1 MSTRDATLNR
11 MRHEGVVAVVRAA
24 DPDGLLDVLEALA
37 EGGVTVAE
45 VTFTVPSALE
55 VIRAAVGRFRGKVL
69 VGAGTVLDAET
80 ARAAVLAGAEFLV
93 SPVTTPAVV
102 QLARR
107 YGKVA
112 VPGAFTP
119 SEVLAA
125 WELGADVVKIFPAEV
140 AGPAFFKAM
149 RGPLPQI
156 PLMPSGGVDLTT
168 APEFLAAGA
177 ACLSVGGQ
185 MVDPKLVAAK
195 DFAGLKAKARQYADI
210 GARHRDGIR
219 A

>member
-1 MSTRDATLNR
+1 
-11 MRHEGVVAVVRAA
+11 MRAEGVVAVVRAA
-24 DPDGLLDVLEALA
+24 EPDGLLDALQALA
-37 EGGVTVAE
+37 DGGVTIAE
-45 VTFTVPSALE
+45 ITFTVPAALE
-55 VIRAAVGRFRGKVL
+55 VIRAAVARFKGRIL
-69 VGAGTVLDAET
+69 IGAGTVLDAET

-156 PLMPSGGVDLTT
+156 PLMPSGGVDLRT

-185 MVDPKLVAAK
+185 MVDAELIAAQ
-195 DFAGLKAKARQYADI
+195 DYAGLTAKARPFAELY
-210 GARHRDGIR
+210 ARHR
-219 A
+219 ASE

>member
-1 MSTRDATLNR
+1 MSTREITLER
-11 MRHEGVVAVVRAA
+11 MRHEGIIAVVRAA
-24 DPDGLLDVLEALA
+24 APDGLLDVLQALA
-37 EGGVTVAE
+37 EGGVTIAE
-45 VTFTVPSALE
+45 ITFTVPAALE
-55 VIRAAVGRFRGKVL
+55 VIRAAVARFQGKMVI
-69 VGAGTVLDAET
+69 GAGTVLDAET
-80 ARAAVLAGAEFLV
+80 ARAAILAGAEFLV

-140 AGPAFFKAM
+140 AGPAFFNAM

-156 PLMPSGGVDLTT
+156 PLMPSGGVDLQT
-168 APEFLAAGA
+168 ASQFLDAGA

-185 MVDPKLVAAK
+185 MVDAKLIAAK
-195 DFAGLKAKARQYADI
+195 DYAGLTAKARPFAELY
-210 GARHRDGIR
+210 ARHRRGG
-219 A
+219 

>member
-1 MSTRDATLNR
+1 MNTRETTLR
-11 MRHEGVVAVVRAA
+11 RLREEGVVAVVRAA
-24 DPDGLLDVLEALA
+24 EPDGLLDALQALA
-37 EGGVTVAE
+37 DGGVTIAE
-45 VTFTVPSALE
+45 ITFTVPAALE
-55 VIRAAVGRFRGKVL
+55 VIRAAVARFQGKIL

-140 AGPAFFKAM
+140 AGPALFRAM

-156 PLMPSGGVDLTT
+156 PLMPSGGVDSQT
-168 APEFLAAGA
+168 AAAFLDAGA

-185 MVDPKLVAAK
+185 MVDPKLIAAK
-195 DFAGLKAKARQYADI
+195 DWPGLTAKARAFADI
-210 GARHRDGIR
+210 FARHRRGG
-219 A
+219 